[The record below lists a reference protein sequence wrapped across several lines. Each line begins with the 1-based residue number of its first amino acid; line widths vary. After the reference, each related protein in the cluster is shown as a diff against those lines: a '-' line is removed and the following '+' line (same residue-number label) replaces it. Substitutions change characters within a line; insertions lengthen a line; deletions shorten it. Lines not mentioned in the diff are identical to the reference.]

1 MINTYNETH
10 LHRTLKNLYS
20 QEDAVQEMALEGF
33 VCDIYTPDGRI
44 IEIQTAHI
52 AALKQ
57 KIHALLPKH
66 PITIVY
72 PIIKNAYIR
81 MLNADGSVRSYRK
94 SPKHGHFFQLF
105 KELYALIPYL
115 DHRNFNITVLFIDC
129 EIIKID
135 DKKGRSRYKHP
146 RIIDKKLLQIHKT
159 ETIQS
164 IDDLC
169 APVLKNLPNLFTS
182 QEVRR
187 LSPARYAS
195 YAISFLKKAQK
206 ITYCTKAGRYHVYK
220 KTGAE

>member
-1 MINTYNETH
+1 
-10 LHRTLKNLYS
+10 
-20 QEDAVQEMALEGF
+20 
-33 VCDIYTPDGRI
+33 
-44 IEIQTAHI
+44 
-52 AALKQ
+52 
-57 KIHALLPKH
+57 
-66 PITIVY
+66 
-72 PIIKNAYIR
+72 
-81 MLNADGSVRSYRK
+81 
-94 SPKHGHFFQLF
+94 
-105 KELYALIPYL
+105 
-115 DHRNFNITVLFIDC
+115 VLFIDC

-182 QEVRR
+182 QEVRN